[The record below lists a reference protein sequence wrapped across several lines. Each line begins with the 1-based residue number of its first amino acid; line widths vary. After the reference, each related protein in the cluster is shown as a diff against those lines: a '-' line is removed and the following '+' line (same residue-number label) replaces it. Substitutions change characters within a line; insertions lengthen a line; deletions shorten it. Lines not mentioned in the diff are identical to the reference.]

1 MIQGKIAEANK
12 IREQNNEVQLKIKE
26 LEHNINKHRKD
37 SQEAADKVHAV
48 LTCVSQS
55 FGTVM
60 HFLSEVS
67 ESVISFSMI
76 GVLLTFPLC
85 RAVFFQVSRM
95 LQEHEWI
102 HSERQ
107 FFGQPN
113 TSYDF
118 KTNNPREAGQRLKKL
133 EETTTKLERN
143 VNKRAMNMLNEAEER
158 VRMEGK
164 GFRKLL
170 NYTFGQCLH
179 LLHTF
184 SVLQYNDLM
193 KKKRIVEND
202 KAKILQT
209 IKELDQKKNEALNL
223 AWQKVYSLS

>member
-1 MIQGKIAEANK
+1 M
-12 IREQNNEVQLKIKE
+12 
-26 LEHNINKHRKD
+26 LE
-37 SQEAADKVHAV
+37 
-48 LTCVSQS
+48 
-55 FGTVM
+55 
-60 HFLSEVS
+60 
-67 ESVISFSMI
+67 
-76 GVLLTFPLC
+76 
-85 RAVFFQVSRM
+85 
-95 LQEHEWI
+95 EHDWI

-158 VRMEGK
+158 VRDDTK
-164 GFRKLL
+164 GFGGLIEFQL
-170 NYTFGQCLH
+170 WASTSDQCDL
-179 LLHTF
+179 
-184 SVLQYNDLM
+184 SPVVQYNDLM

-223 AWQKVYSLS
+223 AWQKVGSHLSSFIFFMFKHIVRSFIEASTSSFLCR